1 MKTTYKMENLD
12 CASCAAKKEQA
23 VCKLPEIQNA
33 QVQFI
38 TQKIVVETEENPTPE
53 LLKKIQ
59 KACRR
64 IDADCK
70 VTQ

>member
-12 CASCAAKKEQA
+12 CASCAAKMEQA

-38 TQKIVVETEENPTPE
+38 TQKMVVQTVKLHNE
-53 LLKKIQ
+53 
-59 KACRR
+59 
-64 IDADCK
+64 
-70 VTQ
+70 VTQDE

>member
-12 CASCAAKKEQA
+12 CASCAAKMERA

-38 TQKIVVETEENPTPE
+38 TQKMVVETEDAPTPE
-53 LLKKIQ
+53 LLQKIQ

-64 IDADCK
+64 VDAACK
-70 VTQ
+70 VSQ